1 MGREVIAP
9 SAILRRRGASIAAAV
24 LLLAL
29 PLAGCGQ
36 APAPVA
42 DGYSLAGFF
51 DGRSYSEGTVRT
63 ALVFEE
69 RFTARFRGSVD
80 DNRMR
85 LDERF
90 RFADGRRLQRWELS
104 RSAAGVYTGTVAT
117 EDGEGRLSAPVPVV
131 GWATAD
137 GAVLTYQG
145 HAPGGGDMLLGFRHV
160 MTENGDGTLANR
172 VTISKFGI
180 PIATSLVTFAK
191 SRAALRYR

>member
-1 MGREVIAP
+1 MTAL
-9 SAILRRRGASIAAAV
+9 SATLRRWRALVAAFAV
-24 LLLAL
+24 VLPV

-42 DGYSLAGFF
+42 DGYALAAFF

-69 RFTARFRGSVD
+69 DFTARFRGSAD
-80 DNRMR
+80 GNRMR

-90 RFADGRRLQRWELS
+90 RFADGRRLQRWDLS

-117 EDGEGRLSAPVPVV
+117 EDGEGRLSAPVPVA

-137 GAVLTYQG
+137 GAVLTYRG

-160 MTENGDGTLANR
+160 MTANGDGTLANS

-180 PIATSLVTFAK
+180 PIATSHVTFAK
-191 SRAALRYR
+191 SRASLRYR